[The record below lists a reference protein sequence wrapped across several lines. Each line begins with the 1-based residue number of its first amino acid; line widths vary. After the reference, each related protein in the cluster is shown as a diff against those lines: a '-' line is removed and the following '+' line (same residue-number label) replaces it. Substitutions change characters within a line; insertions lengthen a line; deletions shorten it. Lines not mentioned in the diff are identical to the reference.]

1 MSQLILTLNLTDE
14 LLQAAQ
20 EYARQHGQPLD
31 ALVAELLQTLVQ
43 PTQTTEPAPIR
54 PTLTTIQELAGSL
67 RAPADF
73 DYKRELNEW
82 RDEKFGG

>member
-1 MSQLILTLNLTDE
+1 MRLAGQQGRQPRPLCISQERAVCMPGL
-14 LLQAAQ
+14 
-20 EYARQHGQPLD
+20 
-31 ALVAELLQTLVQ
+31 LLQTLVQ